1 MVPGAN
7 LEIEKKTLIFQR
19 LMPFLVSRFSEMSP
33 VRLPNFKGGKRETS
47 VLQYIL
53 HLAGDDLHG
62 HILHLGA
69 ILDIAERRVIVR
81 VSSTRH
87 DVIGRCL

>member
-1 MVPGAN
+1 MVSGTN
-7 LEIEKKTLIFQR
+7 LKIGEQSLIFQR

-47 VLQYIL
+47 VLQYML

-62 HILHLGA
+62 HILHLWTV
-69 ILDIAERRVIVR
+69 LDVAERRVIVG
-81 VSSTRH
+81 VSGTCH
-87 DVIGRCL
+87 DVIGGCL

>member
-7 LEIEKKTLIFQR
+7 LKIGEQSLIFQR
-19 LMPFLVSRFSEMSP
+19 LMPFLVSHFSEMSP

-53 HLAGDDLHG
+53 HFAGDDLHG

>member
-1 MVPGAN
+1 MVSRPN
-7 LEIEKKTLIFQR
+7 LKIGEQSLIFQR
-19 LMPFLVSRFSEMSP
+19 LMPFLVSHFSEMSP

-69 ILDIAERRVIVR
+69 ILDIAERRVVVR
-81 VSSTRH
+81 VSGTRH
-87 DVIGRCL
+87 DVIGGCL